1 VSGYASSSKTSAA
14 VGLGT
19 LCCLLEDRVC
29 GMEGSTHI
37 LSANEGK
44 RNATERRTEKLFECI
59 ARSEGVG
66 FRCRGLHVRKS
77 SLKFAEGTETSCLLL
92 PNYFASLQYSYIFYS
107 KWNSLFCFYIYIIFS
122 MAISSPGH
130 VYFALLLLSGFFPN
144 RLSVGSTNTTVAT

>member
-59 ARSEGVG
+59 AKIR
-66 FRCRGLHVRKS
+66 RGWV
-77 SLKFAEGTETSCLLL
+77 
-92 PNYFASLQYSYIFYS
+92 
-107 KWNSLFCFYIYIIFS
+107 S
-122 MAISSPGH
+122 MP
-130 VYFALLLLSGFFPN
+130 
-144 RLSVGSTNTTVAT
+144 RLAREEVVA